1 MLGATQELFPGH
13 PSGSALPPPSTYLKV
28 LRPEK
33 VSLGVFFYP
42 HPLRF
47 QNSGCSKSLC
57 LEAQEGEKKRA
68 QKNLCH
74 LGILCIFIFQSNLLV
89 IIYFSEC
96 SDSCLRHPV
105 QGFLLRLMGW
115 RGQSQFAPSKL
126 EAESPVEIP
135 SHDGEGPAML
145 WYGLFIYLFIY
156 PIITSPS
163 ILFSPSGSSITI
175 SLPFLYLVFSFKIYI
190 PLCLLYIGRFFFPL
204 HLPEYKFGSYQQM
217 SSLIYLFTFKLKK
230 KSYFQFLENLL
241 CVLNYLSDFFLKA
254 LICLFYQFFSVG
266 FTSF

>member
-105 QGFLLRLMGW
+105 QGFLLRLVGW

-145 WYGLFIYLFIY
+145 WYGLFIYLFIQ
-156 PIITSPS
+156 
-163 ILFSPSGSSITI
+163 LL
-175 SLPFLYLVFSFKIYI
+175 LPHQFSFHLLDL
-190 PLCLLYIGRFFFPL
+190 PLLYHCLFCILYFPSKFTYLCVCYILGDFFFHFIFRNTNLVLISKCPL
-204 HLPEYKFGSYQQM
+204 
-217 SSLIYLFTFKLKK
+217 
-230 KSYFQFLENLL
+230 
-241 CVLNYLSDFFLKA
+241 
-254 LICLFYQFFSVG
+254 
-266 FTSF
+266 